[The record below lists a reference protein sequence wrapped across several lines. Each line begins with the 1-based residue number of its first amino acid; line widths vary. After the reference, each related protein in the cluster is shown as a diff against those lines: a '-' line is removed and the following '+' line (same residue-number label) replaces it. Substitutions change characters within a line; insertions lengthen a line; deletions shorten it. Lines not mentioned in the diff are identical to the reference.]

1 MRKYALLLASTL
13 LVTFGYANMDN
24 DAIQISVECQ
34 KVAIKLGMS
43 QSQII
48 DACGQPQNVDQDHE
62 NGQSVTELTYVLLK
76 GNQRTAYDFEFNA
89 QHQLTDIEVTQQYTS
104 DPY

>member
-1 MRKYALLLASTL
+1 MLASAL
-13 LVTFGYANMDN
+13 FASFGYASVDN
-24 DAIQISVECQ
+24 DAIQLSLQCQ
-34 KVAIKLGMS
+34 RVAIYLGMS
-43 QSQII
+43 KSQII
-48 DACGQPQNVDQDHE
+48 QACGQPQNVDQDHE

-89 QHQLTDIEVTQQYTS
+89 QRQLSDIEVTQQYTS